1 MGKGENMFE
10 VHHFEVINI
19 NVIKIRYSGKLSF
32 PNRLGNGQHSS
43 ERSDLHQEKGFD
55 MMEI

>member
-1 MGKGENMFE
+1 MFE